1 MVKEIITFVL
11 IGLGLLSAAFGVLG
25 LFRFDVFYM
34 RILVS
39 ANVDTVGMLLMLSGA
54 MVAAPSAAFSLKIL
68 LIIALS
74 LITTPLSNH
83 ATARS
88 AYVSGLRAK
97 E

>member
-1 MVKEIITFVL
+1 MAKEIIAYVL
-11 IGLGLLSAAFGVLG
+11 IGTGLAFAACGVLG
-25 LFRFDVFYM
+25 LFRFKVFYM

-39 ANVDTVGMLLMLSGA
+39 ANVDTVGMLFMLSGA
-54 MVAAPSAAFSLKIL
+54 AIASPNGAFVLKIL
-68 LIIALS
+68 LIIVLS

-88 AYVSGLRAK
+88 AYVSGLRVK

>member
-1 MVKEIITFVL
+1 MLITVITYVL

-25 LFRFDVFYM
+25 LFRFDIFYM

-39 ANVDTVGMLLMLSGA
+39 ANVDTLGMMLMLTGA
-54 MVAAPSAAFSLKIL
+54 MIASPSPAYSLKIL
-68 LIIALS
+68 LIIILS